1 MQKTIWLILA
11 VTVFLFSCS
20 KDEEEFVEPYLG
32 HDYAGL
38 EIGKYV
44 IYDVDSFF
52 YDDFNG
58 LIDSSFYQVKEVVD
72 SKITDLEGD
81 EAFKIIRYRKESDT
95 TGWVLIDV
103 WSSKLST
110 TNFQKVEENVRFLKL
125 IFPINVNDTWNG
137 NILNNG
143 AEPVDSEGKAI
154 YEYTAVEQ
162 SETIGGN
169 TLSNVL
175 TILQVEEINL
185 IEEKVYEEKYAKGI
199 GMVYKKSVDITS
211 EYNSSTGLFERSFG
225 LDITMTLSSF
235 GS

>member
-11 VTVFLFSCS
+11 ATVFLFSCS

-125 IFPINVNDTWNG
+125 IFPINLSDTWNG
-137 NILNNG
+137 NALNN
-143 AEPVDSEGKAI
+143 EGEQL
-154 YEYTAVEQ
+154 YDYTAVEQ

-169 TLSNVL
+169 ALSNVL
-175 TILQVEEINL
+175 TVLQFEEINL
-185 IEEKVYEEKYAKGI
+185 IEEKVFEEKYAKGI
-199 GMVYKKSVDITS
+199 GMVYKKTVDITKV
-211 EYNSSTGLFERSFG
+211 YNSSNGLFERSFG
-225 LDITMTLSSF
+225 LDITMTLSSY
-235 GS
+235 GG

>member
-1 MQKTIWLILA
+1 MQKTISLILA
-11 VTVFLFSCS
+11 ATVFLFSCS

-125 IFPINVNDTWNG
+125 IFPINLSDTWNG
-137 NILNNG
+137 NALNN
-143 AEPVDSEGKAI
+143 EGEQL
-154 YEYTAVEQ
+154 YDYTAVEQ

-169 TLSNVL
+169 ALSNVL
-175 TILQVEEINL
+175 TVLQFEEINL
-185 IEEKVYEEKYAKGI
+185 IEEKVFEEKYAKGI
-199 GMVYKKSVDITS
+199 GMVYKKTVDITKV
-211 EYNSSTGLFERSFG
+211 YNSSNGLFERSFG
-225 LDITMTLSSF
+225 LDITMTLSSY
-235 GS
+235 GG

>member
-58 LIDSSFYQVKEVVD
+58 LIDSSFYQVKEVVE

-125 IFPINVNDTWNG
+125 IFPINLSDTWNG
-137 NILNNG
+137 NALNN
-143 AEPVDSEGKAI
+143 EGEQL
-154 YEYTAVEQ
+154 YDYTAVEQ

-169 TLSNVL
+169 ALSNVL
-175 TILQVEEINL
+175 TVLQFEEINL
-185 IEEKVYEEKYAKGI
+185 IEEKIFEEKYAKGI
-199 GMVYKKSVDITS
+199 GMVYKKTVDITKV
-211 EYNSSTGLFERSFG
+211 YNSSNGLFERSLG

-235 GS
+235 GG

>member
-125 IFPINVNDTWNG
+125 IFPINLSDTWNG
-137 NILNNG
+137 NALNN
-143 AEPVDSEGKAI
+143 EGEQL
-154 YEYTAVEQ
+154 YDYTAVEQ

-169 TLSNVL
+169 ALSNVL
-175 TILQVEEINL
+175 TVLQFEEINL
-185 IEEKVYEEKYAKGI
+185 IEEKVFEEKYAKGI
-199 GMVYKKSVDITS
+199 GMVYKKTVDITKV
-211 EYNSSTGLFERSFG
+211 YNSSNGLFERSFG
-225 LDITMTLSSF
+225 LDITMTLSSY
-235 GS
+235 GG